1 MTLHAEVYALLAE
14 LLAEPPDW
22 MDSAGR
28 EWPLFGLL
36 TQLSAESEATRH
48 HLDLLAGIP
57 SESHDQ
63 RRRRYASLFASG
75 GPHFWLYESAAL
87 TGKILGPQT
96 FELAKLYRA
105 AGLEVEGAEL
115 PDHISIEL
123 AFLSLFVGRDGIPTY
138 EKQFLEQHSNWMINL
153 GRALAHSADEVYAPI
168 GNLLAEWLRER
179 MAQNEGYATAG
190 ERHPLDHHTQITHH
204 ALRIT
209 SLPLIPRADDC
220 TLCGFC
226 VQVCSTHALR
236 MIEDAENTLLHLS
249 PKDCIG
255 CGKCERICEFHAMV
269 MSLPSLIGRGAE
281 GEGETLRQSPRVR
294 CQTCGEPIVSQAEL
308 DFVAAQIGSP
318 DWLHLCLDCRAGLYI

>member
-1 MTLHAEVYALLAE
+1 M
-14 LLAEPPDW
+14 
-22 MDSAGR
+22 
-28 EWPLFGLL
+28 EWPLFDLL
-36 TQLSAESEATRH
+36 TQLSAESESARH

-138 EKQFLEQHSNWMINL
+138 EKQFLEQHSNWMIHL

-168 GNLLAEWLRER
+168 GSLLADWLSER
-179 MAQNEGYATAG
+179 MAQGKGLDTAG
-190 ERHPLDHHTQITHH
+190 LGHQITNYE
-204 ALRIT
+204 LRIP
-209 SLPLIPRADDC
+209 SLPIIPRADDC

-226 VQVCSTHALR
+226 VQVCPTHALR
-236 MIEDAENTLLHLS
+236 INEDAENTLLKLS
-249 PKDCIG
+249 PEDCIG
-255 CGKCERICEFHAMV
+255 CGKCERICEFHAMQMQPAADDKRPV
-269 MSLPSLIGRGAE
+269 I
-281 GEGETLRQSPRVR
+281 LRQSPRVR

-318 DWLHLCLDCRAGLYI
+318 DWLHLCLDCRAGLYL